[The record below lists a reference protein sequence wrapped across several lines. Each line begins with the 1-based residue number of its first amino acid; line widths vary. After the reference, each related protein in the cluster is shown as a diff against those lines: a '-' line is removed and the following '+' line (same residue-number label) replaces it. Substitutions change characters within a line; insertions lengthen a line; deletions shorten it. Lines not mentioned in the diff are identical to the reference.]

1 MKEEKPMPFE
11 QVREIICKQLE
22 LEESDVTME
31 TNIKD
36 DLGADSLDL
45 VDLAISLEDEFEVEV
60 PDNILEKFETVGD
73 IVKFIEEM

>member
-1 MKEEKPMPFE
+1 MPFE

-22 LEESDVTME
+22 LEESDVTMD

-60 PDNILEKFETVGD
+60 PDNALETFETVGD
-73 IVKFIEEM
+73 IVRYIEEL

>member
-1 MKEEKPMPFE
+1 MPFE

-22 LEESDVTME
+22 LEESDVTMD

-60 PDNILEKFETVGD
+60 PDNALEKFETVGD
-73 IVKFIEEM
+73 IVRYIEEL

>member
-1 MKEEKPMPFE
+1 MPFE
-11 QVREIICKQLE
+11 QVREIICQQLE
-22 LEESDVTME
+22 LEESDVTMD

-60 PDNILEKFETVGD
+60 PDNALEKFETVGD
-73 IVKFIEEM
+73 IVRYIEEL

>member
-1 MKEEKPMPFE
+1 MPFE

-22 LEESDVTME
+22 LEESDITME
-31 TNIKD
+31 TNIRD

-60 PDNILEKFETVGD
+60 PDNALEKFETVGD
-73 IVKFIEEM
+73 IVRFIEEM

>member
-1 MKEEKPMPFE
+1 MPFE

-60 PDNILEKFETVGD
+60 PDNALEKFETVGD

>member
-1 MKEEKPMPFE
+1 MPFE

-31 TNIKD
+31 TNIRD

-45 VDLAISLEDEFEVEV
+45 VDLAISLEDEFDTEV
-60 PDNILEKFETVGD
+60 PDNVLEKFETVGD
-73 IVKFIEEM
+73 IVRYIEEL